1 MALASL
7 IPALSAPVPTP
18 GGAVDF
24 SIQGLV
30 LTADPVVKAILVILV
45 FFSIWCWAVIIEK
58 LIELASANA
67 AVRKLEN
74 TLAAGGVDALLHYED
89 AHPVAQVVTAGSE
102 EWRAGPGERGNE
114 ALGEARERIE
124 YVMRLKLAEEVRRLK
139 RRLPFLA
146 TVGSAAPFIGLF
158 GTVWG
163 IMNTFIG
170 IGATHDTSL
179 STVAPGI
186 AEALIATA
194 IGLVAAI
201 PAVMAYNKFATDI
214 GQYSGRV
221 GTTIGLYAGQLA
233 KRLAPGG

>member
-1 MALASL
+1 M
-7 IPALSAPVPTP
+7 PALSAPLPAA
-18 GGAVDF
+18 GHAVDF

-30 LTADPVVKAILVILV
+30 MTADPVVKVILLILV

-58 LIELASANA
+58 LIEISAANA
-67 AVRKLEN
+67 AARKLEKA
-74 TLAAGGVDALLHYED
+74 LATGGVEALMHYED
-89 AHPVAQVVTAGSE
+89 SHPVAQVVSAGSE
-102 EWRAGPGERGNE
+102 EWRAGPGERDNE
-114 ALGEARERIE
+114 GLGEARERIE
-124 YVMRLKLAEEVRRLK
+124 YVMRLKLSTEVRRLK

-221 GTTIGLYAGQLA
+221 GTAIGLYAGQLA
-233 KRLAPGG
+233 KRLVPGG